1 MLLLL
6 LGALRPALTRG
17 ATGIGI
23 AVLEIAFLAR
33 DVYLRLTLIG
43 VSTPFWS
50 SFVRER
56 DAHPFGLSLFA
67 GLLRT
72 AKTRRMFPDDGA
84 NCSRVPKGAETKAWS
99 ARFPFR
105 QQRGACHER

>member
-33 DVYLRLTLIG
+33 DLRLTLIG
-43 VSTPFWS
+43 VSTPS
-50 SFVRER
+50 
-56 DAHPFGLSLFA
+56 
-67 GLLRT
+67 GLLSCVNETRT
-72 AKTRRMFPDDGA
+72 HLDSPYLPV
-84 NCSRVPKGAETKAWS
+84 C
-99 ARFPFR
+99 
-105 QQRGACHER
+105 

>member
-43 VSTPFWS
+43 VSTPS
-50 SFVRER
+50 
-56 DAHPFGLSLFA
+56 
-67 GLLRT
+67 GLLSCVNETRT
-72 AKTRRMFPDDGA
+72 HLDSPYLPV
-84 NCSRVPKGAETKAWS
+84 C
-99 ARFPFR
+99 
-105 QQRGACHER
+105 